1 MTNASSIGSGRFG
14 TCYLATFSH
23 YQVCVKVPKQCAAK
37 NSVIHEANIMS
48 PFSHCNLPY
57 LFGFCLKNNSLV
69 MSYHGLGNYSVSL
82 HDVLNPSKC
91 RSEIRG
97 LTQLKTID
105 WMNVLKQIL
114 EGCGYLHNN
123 YKIIHNDIKCDN
135 IVVTSGP
142 THLKAV
148 IVDFGKAC
156 RVAEGKH
163 YELSEAEKSQY
174 KRHHGH
180 IAPDLRDGL
189 CNQSPESDI
198 FSLGKVI
205 NVVCINFLSNNEDI
219 LGISNQCLK
228 YYRSDRPSI
237 KQILTMFNN

>member
-1 MTNASSIGSGRFG
+1 
-14 TCYLATFSH
+14 
-23 YQVCVKVPKQCAAK
+23 
-37 NSVIHEANIMS
+37 MS
-48 PFSHCNLPY
+48 QFTHRNLPY
-57 LFGFCLKNNSLV
+57 LFGFCPKNNSIV
-69 MSYHGLGNYSVSL
+69 MSYHGLGNHTINL
-82 HDVLNPSKC
+82 HDVLNPSKS
-91 RSEIRG
+91 RSPIRE

-105 WMNVLKQIL
+105 WTDVLKQIL
-114 EGCGYLHNN
+114 EGCGHLHDN

-135 IVVTSGP
+135 IVVTSEP

-174 KRHHGH
+174 KKHHVH

-189 CNQSPESDI
+189 CKQSPESDI

-205 NVVCINFLSNNEDI
+205 NVICINFLSNNEDL

-237 KQILTMFNN
+237 KQILTIFNN